1 MLLLSAKSTAKVY
14 SEMPNG
20 VFPKNHV
27 SNPPPNVND
36 IHLRHA
42 ADGGTF
48 FEAEIARLKNSR
60 QAPRAKEQFR
70 DAASRLVVV
79 IPRAY
84 TSGVRSFEAPGECNP
99 ELHVVNAGLFAS
111 HLLKSENSMQG
122 YRLHEQNRANQRGQP
137 SIKSASK
144 ITDLPIWKHRPASLQ
159 PPRTLYNFYACAY
172 YLLKSGRNVR
182 SQTGAGIAL
191 ETRQE

>member
-60 QAPRAKEQFR
+60 QALRAKEQFFH
-70 DAASRLVVV
+70 AASRSLGG
-79 IPRAY
+79 Y
-84 TSGVRSFEAPGECNP
+84 TTR
-99 ELHVVNAGLFAS
+99 
-111 HLLKSENSMQG
+111 
-122 YRLHEQNRANQRGQP
+122 
-137 SIKSASK
+137 
-144 ITDLPIWKHRPASLQ
+144 
-159 PPRTLYNFYACAY
+159 ACARCS
-172 YLLKSGRNVR
+172 LVRGPWGMQSGAARGERWAFCKSSIEIGEFNSRVPI
-182 SQTGAGIAL
+182 T
-191 ETRQE
+191 